1 MHFFKS
7 EKNNILTL
15 YNKIVLLTRENFFYK
30 DFKLSDSF
38 SNRIYLIF
46 FHLSFILIV
55 LRNKES
61 DKNDQQAIFDFF
73 FKQIELNCRELGYG
87 DMTVNKKMKVLIKLF
102 YEILIQCNDWKQLQI
117 DNKNNL
123 LLSFFSNNYNN
134 RILINKLTN
143 YFDKFA
149 FFIEDISLN
158 SMRKGIFNF
167 VYKEQINMAVPK
179 RKTSKSRKKKRRS
192 HIKFVSK
199 NIIEDK
205 KSGEYRLSHHVDL
218 KTGFYKGRQVFEPKD

>member
-7 EKNNILTL
+7 KKNNILAL

-87 DMTVNKKMKVLIKLF
+87 DITVNKKMKGLIKLF
-102 YEILIQCNDWKQLQI
+102 YEILIKCSNWKELHI
-117 DNKNNL
+117 DTKNSL
-123 LLSFFSNNYNN
+123 LLNFFSNNSSNE
-134 RILINKLTN
+134 ILTDKLTK
-143 YFDKFA
+143 YFDKFT

-158 SMRKGIFNF
+158 SITKGVFNF
-167 VYKEQINMAVPK
+167 VYKE
-179 RKTSKSRKKKRRS
+179 
-192 HIKFVSK
+192 
-199 NIIEDK
+199 
-205 KSGEYRLSHHVDL
+205 
-218 KTGFYKGRQVFEPKD
+218 